1 MAYRAHSIESV
12 RAVFSRAAP
21 SAPAWAPSRG
31 RGPRSTSLPPS
42 PAIQTAL
49 ATARVAFQAPSRP
62 APRPSTPP
70 RAAANGA
77 AASHTRVSTAPSVE
91 AAAMTASSS
100 ARSTSSATVVAPSAV
115 HADATCAA
123 PPAVATT
130 MPSSSPARSMDRGTI
145 RGATLPCM
153 ATAVHPKRASLP
165 LPGGSEGAGV
175 TVTPMRTAEMLTQP
189 RFFQRPSGPLASA
202 RGLGLLT
209 PKSRWTWVP
218 IPCFLVEHPTAGDV
232 MIDTGMT
239 PAAEQDGARALG
251 RRAAIAYDIR
261 MQPGWASSA
270 RLDDLGIDPLG
281 IELVVMTHLH
291 YDHAGAI
298 AQYPHATFV
307 ADHLEW
313 DAAVDGGFLQGY
325 VHRLFDRPVDWR

>member
-1 MAYRAHSIESV
+1 MAV
-12 RAVFSRAAP
+12 DVT
-21 SAPAWAPSRG
+21 
-31 RGPRSTSLPPS
+31 PR
-42 PAIQTAL
+42 
-49 ATARVAFQAPSRP
+49 
-62 APRPSTPP
+62 
-70 RAAANGA
+70 
-77 AASHTRVSTAPSVE
+77 
-91 AAAMTASSS
+91 
-100 ARSTSSATVVAPSAV
+100 
-115 HADATCAA
+115 
-123 PPAVATT
+123 
-130 MPSSSPARSMDRGTI
+130 
-145 RGATLPCM
+145 
-153 ATAVHPKRASLP
+153 RASLP
-165 LPGGSEGAGV
+165 LRGGSDGAGV
-175 TVTPMRTAEMLTQP
+175 VVTPMLTAEMRAMPHFL
-189 RFFQRPSGPLASA
+189 QRPSGPLPVV

-325 VHRLFDRPVDWR
+325 VHRLFDRPVDWRTVDFGARDVRSFASFGRTLDLFGDGSVRLLSTPGHTKGHLSVLLRLESGNELLLTADAAYARRTIEEGLVPVFCEDVHRYRRSLREIQRYVASTPTAQVVCGHDAEGWPQVRERYE